1 LPVSAIPAFLRECGA
16 ALGAAFPGARLV
28 VFGHLGDGNLH
39 YNLSAPEGVTAD
51 DFIDNADHA
60 NRIVHDLV
68 ARHGGS
74 FSAEH
79 GVGQLKRGDLVR
91 YKSPVELKLMRA
103 VKAALDPAGI
113 MNPGKVL

>member
-1 LPVSAIPAFLRECGA
+1 MVESDA
-16 ALGAAFPGARLV
+16 ALAQAFPGSRLV

-39 YNLSAPEGVTAD
+39 YNLSGPEGVDARH
-51 DFIDNADHA
+51 FMDNAERA

-68 ARHGGS
+68 AKYGGS

-91 YKSPVELKLMRA
+91 YKSPVEVDVMRA
-103 VKAALDPAGI
+103 IKAALDPAGI

>member
-1 LPVSAIPAFLRECGA
+1 VSQIPRFLAESDA
-16 ALGAAFPGARLV
+16 ALAQAFPGSRLV

-39 YNLSAPEGVTAD
+39 YNLSAPEGVDAR
-51 DFIDNADHA
+51 DFMDNAERA

-79 GVGQLKRGDLVR
+79 GVGQLKRADLVR
-91 YKSPVELKLMRA
+91 YKSAVEVEIMRA
-103 VKAALDPAGI
+103 IKAALDPASI

>member
-1 LPVSAIPAFLRECGA
+1 SDD
-16 ALGAAFPGARLV
+16 ALLAAFPGSRLV

-39 YNLSAPEGVTAD
+39 YNLSGPDGAD
-51 DFIDNADHA
+51 PRAFLDNGERAH
-60 NRIVHDLV
+60 RIVHDLV

-79 GVGQLKRGDLVR
+79 GVGQLKRADLVR
-91 YKSPVELKLMRA
+91 YKSEVEVKVMRA
-103 VKAALDPAGI
+103 IKAALDPAGI